1 MASRRKRISFTLS
14 TLMVFV
20 AIVALA
26 LHWLLEAPQMHIHYA
41 FEYHRVALDSEGN
54 RIQLGDIM
62 VFLADHRYFR
72 QRRRIDAILFLEQ
85 CQREY
90 YSAQPK
96 PGRIFQY
103 HVLRTDDGKQ
113 RARYRMS
120 DWSEPWS
127 IYVTSRADAFGTGRV
142 GLLQLSDRHGH
153 NNTYADLAQYVQPV
167 SWSDF
172 LAFMKDE
179 HVSEWST
186 VEFLAWLDR
195 TNRSAL
201 DRERRDVYQSEAQ

>member
-1 MASRRKRISFTLS
+1 MLTIGTSVNGDGLMRFSFWNNVNASIIRLSQSPVESFNITYCEPM
-14 TLMVFV
+14 T
-20 AIVALA
+20 
-26 LHWLLEAPQMHIHYA
+26 E
-41 FEYHRVALDSEGN
+41 
-54 RIQLGDIM
+54 
-62 VFLADHRYFR
+62 
-72 QRRRIDAILFLEQ
+72 
-85 CQREY
+85 
-90 YSAQPK
+90 
-96 PGRIFQY
+96 
-103 HVLRTDDGKQ
+103 KQ

-195 TNRSAL
+195 TNRSAAL
-201 DRERRDVYQSEAQ
+201 IENDGTCINLKLSSPK